1 MNRSVRLIN
10 YTRLLIITLL
20 LTTTKS
26 WAQDTLRSG
35 KVITN
40 AQMIGIG
47 AVNILDT
54 YISPEIY
61 RGSELRYVSHS
72 TRENGSKLSRE
83 LIHHAQLTFAKNRVR
98 NNQEV
103 GGYYNFQY
111 NWIYELGKWNLGK
124 GELNLKAGG
133 GVDVLTGF
141 LYNTRNA
148 NNPAQGYARLNIAPD
163 IIAAYSF
170 RLWKRPIQVRYEL
183 QTPLLGVMFSPN
195 YEQSY
200 YEIFSRGNYDHNIVF
215 TTPFSAPSLR
225 QMATIDFTLHHTTL
239 RVGFLGDYQ
248 QTKVNGLR
256 QHVWSNLF
264 LLGIV
269 RKFSI
274 NKIIP

>member
-83 LIHHAQLTFAKNRVR
+83 LIHHAQLCK
-98 NNQEV
+98 
-103 GGYYNFQY
+103 
-111 NWIYELGKWNLGK
+111 
-124 GELNLKAGG
+124 
-133 GVDVLTGF
+133 
-141 LYNTRNA
+141 
-148 NNPAQGYARLNIAPD
+148 
-163 IIAAYSF
+163 
-170 RLWKRPIQVRYEL
+170 
-183 QTPLLGVMFSPN
+183 
-195 YEQSY
+195 EQS
-200 YEIFSRGNYDHNIVF
+200 
-215 TTPFSAPSLR
+215 
-225 QMATIDFTLHHTTL
+225 
-239 RVGFLGDYQ
+239 
-248 QTKVNGLR
+248 
-256 QHVWSNLF
+256 
-264 LLGIV
+264 
-269 RKFSI
+269 
-274 NKIIP
+274 